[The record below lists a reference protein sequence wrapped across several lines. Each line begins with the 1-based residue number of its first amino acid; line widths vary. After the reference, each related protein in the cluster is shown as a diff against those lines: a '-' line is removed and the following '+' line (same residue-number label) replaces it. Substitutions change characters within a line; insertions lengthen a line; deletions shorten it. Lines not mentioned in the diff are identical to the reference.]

1 MRWGGC
7 CQGGGDERDVRPERW
22 ALLRP
27 GGQGFV
33 GSRGLFSPGGLATTL
48 PVGLLCAARRH
59 FRSVLSR
66 IPRFA
71 IVQAPAGIGRTTIS
85 FCHALLNNPLLC
97 GITSARFR
105 GKVKST
111 RLGREVGLRTQ
122 IDELDAQQHY
132 FEAICDLADVR
143 DRYLRAR
150 LQRSA
155 ALGTLSDDDVASIGC
170 RADDPAPSA
179 GNPS

>member
-1 MRWGGC
+1 M
-7 CQGGGDERDVRPERW
+7 
-22 ALLRP
+22 
-27 GGQGFV
+27 
-33 GSRGLFSPGGLATTL
+33 
-48 PVGLLCAARRH
+48 
-59 FRSVLSR
+59 
-66 IPRFA
+66 
-71 IVQAPAGIGRTTIS
+71 
-85 FCHALLNNPLLC
+85 
-97 GITSARFR
+97 
-105 GKVKST
+105 KST

-155 ALGTLSDDDVASIGC
+155 ALGTLSDDDVASIGG